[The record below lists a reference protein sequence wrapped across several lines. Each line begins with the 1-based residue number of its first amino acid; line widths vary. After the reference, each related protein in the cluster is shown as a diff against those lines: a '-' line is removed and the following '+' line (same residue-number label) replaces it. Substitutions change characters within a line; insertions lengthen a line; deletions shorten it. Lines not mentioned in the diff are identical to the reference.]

1 METHRKRGIYS
12 MSYYATI
19 SDSSFFVSTENTGRV
34 LAKFRSRPYHFDLDD
49 EGNIVG
55 IRTKSCPQ
63 YNDLAIL
70 KAVAPYV
77 RDKSFI
83 LVHGEE
89 QDVWKWAFENGTCRV
104 VSPQLV
110 WRE

>member
-1 METHRKRGIYS
+1 

-19 SDSSFFVSTENTGRV
+19 SKSNFYVSTENTGRV
-34 LAKFRSRPYHFDLDD
+34 LAKFQQLPYLFTLDD
-49 EGNIVG
+49 SGNIIG
-55 IRTKSCPQ
+55 IQSKNCPQ
-63 YNDLAIL
+63 YSDLPVLQSI
-70 KAVAPYV
+70 APYV

-83 LVHGEE
+83 LVNGEE
-89 QDVWKWAFENGTCRV
+89 QDIWKWVFENSTCRV